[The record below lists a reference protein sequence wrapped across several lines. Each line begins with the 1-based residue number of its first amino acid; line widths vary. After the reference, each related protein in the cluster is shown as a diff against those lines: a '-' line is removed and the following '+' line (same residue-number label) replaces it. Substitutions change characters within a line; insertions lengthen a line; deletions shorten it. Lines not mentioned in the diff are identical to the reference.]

1 MSCKHY
7 VPGNSVLPVN
17 QSTQWWCHL
26 ASWWLPPAPLTGTSH
41 GTSVLQPDP
50 DSQSHALQ
58 CCISWEQDLKNA
70 ALSGLVPFIILT
82 NKLYANTCFSFLSHK
97 AQPTGPCWFCLAS
110 PEVEK
115 HLVVSIGTHV
125 STNSTFFP
133 TCQQNH
139 VKLWQYL
146 F

>member
-17 QSTQWWCHL
+17 RSTQWWCHL